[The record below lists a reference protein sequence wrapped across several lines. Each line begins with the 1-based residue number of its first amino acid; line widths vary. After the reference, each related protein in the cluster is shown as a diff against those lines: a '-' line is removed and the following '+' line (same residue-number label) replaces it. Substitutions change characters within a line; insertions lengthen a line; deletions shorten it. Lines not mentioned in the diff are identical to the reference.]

1 MKRIIMVLMLA
12 FVLIS
17 VSAVAAG
24 ENVTDIES
32 VSVDDVVL
40 ADNVS
45 QDIEPASDEEVYVV
59 KSDSTLSAKDITGYG
74 GFSTNITATLN
85 SNGKSL
91 ALKPVI
97 FNVNGK
103 NYTRTTDSL
112 GQASLSINLA
122 KGDYTA
128 KYFFL
133 GDNETNP
140 SGASA
145 VITIKNSTKTVLKV
159 ADKDISYRQG
169 SKSVFIVRLLTD
181 AGKAVKNQEIV
192 FKVNGKTHRA
202 TTDSKGYAKIF
213 LSLKKGT
220 YKVSF
225 SFASNKPYL
234 SSSGS
239 HNVKVKSAL
248 AKGNGYW
255 MWPSG
260 IKSVSL
266 KTLKAKGTKHLFLNS
281 YAFDVYG
288 KKTVTSWI
296 AKANKYGMKVHIWI
310 QIFYEGKWVK
320 PLKADGSLNYYMMKK
335 KVSKAVYYAKIKGVA
350 GVHMDYLRFGGTAH
364 KYDNSVKAINYFVKK
379 VCAEVR
385 KVRPNCIIS
394 AAIMPEP
401 DMNVYYYGQDI
412 PTMTKYLDV
421 IVPMAY
427 KGNYGKNTAWLK
439 DVTKTLVSQSNGAQ
453 VWTGLQAYKSDNDVR
468 KLSHSQLLKD
478 AKYCMG
484 GGAKGVVLFRI
495 GVTNLLNFNKV

>member
-1 MKRIIMVLMLA
+1 MKRSIIVIMIVMALL
-12 FVLIS
+12 S
-17 VSAVAAG
+17 VSAVCAEDNATVINQG
-24 ENVTDIES
+24 YAL
-32 VSVDDVVL
+32 DDGIVG
-40 ADNVS
+40 DGNSS
-45 QDIEPASDEEVYVV
+45 QSDEVGPF
-59 KSDSTLSAKDITGYG
+59 KSDSELSAKDTIGYES
-74 GFSTNITATLN
+74 FSTQITATLN
-85 SNGKSL
+85 SNGT
-91 ALKPVI
+91 ALDSKPVI
-97 FNVNGK
+97 FNVKGV

-112 GQASLSINLA
+112 GNAVLDINLA
-122 KGDYTA
+122 KGTYTVN
-128 KYFFL
+128 YFFL
-133 GDNETNP
+133 GDNYTNP
-140 SGASA
+140 SNASA
-145 VITIKNSTKTVLKV
+145 TVTIKAPTNTVLKV
-159 ADKDISYRQG
+159 ADKDINYRQG
-169 SKSVFIVRLLTD
+169 SKSVFIVRLLTN

-192 FKVNGKTHRA
+192 FKVNGNTYRN
-202 TTDSKGYAKIF
+202 TTDSKGYARIF

-220 YKVSF
+220 HKVSF
-225 SFASNKPYL
+225 SFASNSPYL

-255 MWPSG
+255 MWAGG

-266 KTLKAKGTKHLFLNS
+266 KTLKSKGTKQIFLNS

-310 QIFYEGKWVK
+310 QIFYDGKWIK
-320 PLKADGSLNYYMMKK
+320 PLKKDGSLDYTMMKK
-335 KVSKAVYYAKIKGVA
+335 KVAKAVYYAKIKGVA
-350 GVHMDYLRFGGTAH
+350 GVHMDYVRFGGTAH

-379 VCAEVR
+379 VCVEVR
-385 KVRPNCIIS
+385 KVRPNCILS

-401 DMNVYYYGQDI
+401 DMNIYYYGQDI

-427 KGNYGKNTAWLK
+427 KGNYAKNTAWLK

-453 VWTGLQAYKSDNDVR
+453 VWTGLQAYKSDSNVK
-468 KLSHSQLLKD
+468 KLTLSQLLKD
-478 AKYCMG
+478 AKSAKS